1 MAEQNVVEHPSAGAP
16 EPPTPPSPPGRL
28 HGFAIAGMA
37 VCALIGIIS
46 VLTFITV
53 SWPAGSGRLIL
64 GICIASGLG
73 FLTFASAAVL
83 AAARDTYAPTSSQAD
98 D

>member
-1 MAEQNVVEHPSAGAP
+1 MAEQNVIGHPSAAPP
-16 EPPTPPSPPGRL
+16 EPPPPPSPPGRL

-37 VCALIGIIS
+37 ICALIGIVS

-53 SWPAGSGRLIL
+53 SWPAGPARLIL

-83 AAARDTYAPTSSQAD
+83 AASRDTYAPTSGQTD

>member
-1 MAEQNVVEHPSAGAP
+1 MPDENVVQHPSATPP
-16 EPPTPPSPPGRL
+16 EPPAPPSPPGRL

-37 VCALIGIIS
+37 ISALVGIIS
-46 VLTFITV
+46 VLAFITV
-53 SWPAGSGRLIL
+53 RWPAGPARLIL
-64 GICIASGLG
+64 VVCICSGLG

-83 AAARDTYAPTSSQAD
+83 AAARDTYAPTSSQSD

>member
-1 MAEQNVVEHPSAGAP
+1 MSEENVVQHPSTPP
-16 EPPTPPSPPGRL
+16 ESPPAPSPPGRL

-37 VCALIGIIS
+37 ISALIGIIS

-53 SWPAGSGRLIL
+53 RWPAGPARLIL
-64 GICIASGLG
+64 FVCIASGLG

-83 AAARDTYAPTSSQAD
+83 AAARDTYAPTSPQSD

>member
-1 MAEQNVVEHPSAGAP
+1 MAEQDVIEHPRAAPP
-16 EPPTPPSPPGRL
+16 EPPSPPSPPGRL

-37 VCALIGIIS
+37 TCALIGIIS

-53 SWPAGSGRLIL
+53 SWPAGPGRLIL
-64 GICIASGLG
+64 GVCIASGLG

-83 AAARDTYAPTSSQAD
+83 AAARDTYAPTSNQAD

>member
-1 MAEQNVVEHPSAGAP
+1 MTEQNVIEHPNAAGP
-16 EPPTPPSPPGRL
+16 EPPSPPTPPGRL

-37 VCALIGIIS
+37 ICALIGIVS

-53 SWPAGSGRLIL
+53 SWPAGAGRLI
-64 GICIASGLG
+64 IVVCIASGLG
-73 FLTFASAAVL
+73 FLACASAAVL